1 MNADFSGGQ
10 EEIAEYEYL
19 KNNPVKAIKA
29 YKTALAFDDNNNNS
43 RLNLAYLYY
52 MQNDIKKSAKLY
64 EKVMLQQPDNSYAYY
79 MLGSV

>member
-1 MNADFSGGQ
+1 MSCFF
-10 EEIAEYEYL
+10 
-19 KNNPVKAIKA
+19 VKKKGNIVKIQDGTKL
-29 YKTALAFDDNNNNS
+29 YYCLDDNNNNS